1 MWEKVF
7 QRYCGYDGAL
17 RKRTVAQI
25 LKEAYEFQDASLNP
39 PDGGVVCDEEWIVDI
54 PDLDL
59 LELL

>member
-7 QRYCGYDGAL
+7 VNYCGWNGPL
-17 RKRTVAQI
+17 QNRTVAQI
-25 LKEAYEFQDASLNP
+25 LKEAFEFQDANLNP
-39 PDGGVVCDEEWIVDI
+39 PDGGVVSDEDWIADI